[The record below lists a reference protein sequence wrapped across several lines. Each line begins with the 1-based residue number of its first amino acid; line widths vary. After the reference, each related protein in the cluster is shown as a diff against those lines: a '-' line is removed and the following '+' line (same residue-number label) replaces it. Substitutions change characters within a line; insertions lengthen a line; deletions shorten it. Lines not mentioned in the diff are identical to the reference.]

1 MEFILLTQHGGT
13 ILGPIAKVLGLLLN
27 FIYNLGIH
35 NLGVC
40 IILFTLIV
48 YFIMLPITLNQQKT
62 ARIQQFI
69 APELQKI
76 NKKYE
81 GKKDQQSQ
89 LQKNEEIRALNAK
102 YGISTAGGCINTLI
116 TFPVLIA
123 FYNVIRNIPAY
134 IISLK
139 NLYLTKG
146 GIVDAIVSASSS
158 EQKAFINIAKKT
170 PVNVTI
176 DAIKNTGA
184 SKNKIIDALW
194 KFNDETY
201 SNLADK
207 MPQIT
212 SQITEITIQIKKYTT
227 FLCYNIIESPMAML
241 KNAWNDK
248 EILLCIAALLI
259 PVVSALTQW
268 LSIKLMP
275 TVASGAG
282 EGTESTLKTMNAIM
296 PLFSL
301 VFCFS
306 VPIGVGLY
314 WIVSAVFRAGQQFC
328 INKYLDKKGIENI
341 VAKSSEKAKIRE
353 EKRKNKKGESSRASL
368 LERAST
374 STRNI
379 NYEQKEGE
387 SNYNIR
393 SGSIRDKANL
403 VQKYNEK
410 NKEKE

>member
-35 NLGVC
+35 NIGIC
-40 IILFTLIV
+40 IILFTFVV
-48 YFIMLPITLNQQKT
+48 YFIMLPVTLNQQKT

-89 LQKNEEIRALNAK
+89 LQKNEEMRALNAK
-102 YGISTAGGCINTLI
+102 YGISTMGGCINTLI

-123 FYNVIRNIPAY
+123 FYYVIRNIPAY

-139 NLYLTKG
+139 NMYLAKG
-146 GIVDAIVSASSS
+146 GIVEAIVSASAI
-158 EQKAFINIAKKT
+158 QHKAFINIAKKA
-170 PVNVTI
+170 PVGVTI
-176 DAIKNTGA
+176 DAIKNTSA
-184 SKNKIIDALW
+184 SKNKIVDALW
-194 KFNDETY
+194 KFNDATY
-201 SNLADK
+201 SQLADK
-207 MPQIT
+207 MPQVT
-212 SQITEITIQIKKYTT
+212 TQIAEITTQIKKHTT
-227 FLCYNIIESPMAML
+227 FLCYNITETPIVML
-241 KNAWNDK
+241 KNAWSDK
-248 EILLCIAALLI
+248 AIILCIAALLI
-259 PVVSALTQW
+259 PVISALTQW

-275 TVASGAG
+275 KVTSVAG

-301 VFCFS
+301 VFCFT
-306 VPIGVGLY
+306 VPIGLGLY
-314 WIVSAVFRAGQQFC
+314 WIASAVFRAGQQFC
-328 INKYLDKKGIENI
+328 INKYLDRKGIENI
-341 VAKSSEKAKIRE
+341 VAKSIEKAKIKE
-353 EKRKNKKGESSRASL
+353 EKRKNKKGETTRASL

-379 NYEQKEGE
+379 NYEEKNGE
-387 SNYNIR
+387 SSTSTR
-393 SGSIRDKANL
+393 AGSIRDKANL